1 MPAGME
7 TALSLLPSQ
16 GDSSLTCAEYKSK
29 AKFSYFG
36 AYAMTTLFLF
46 CLSAI
51 MESRKCKKDGFHVGA
66 EVWRVNDGAGDRD
79 GAIGKRGDS
88 GEVLHIARKHHT
100 HTDGR
105 ADTNTKIYVLW
116 DNGTCRWYNPPDLS
130 RKKIH
135 SLDVS
140 CGAGDA
146 ATLNV

>member
-79 GAIGKRGDS
+79 GAIGNVSAVTAAARSCTSRTSTTPTPTGAPTRTRRSTCS
-88 GEVLHIARKHHT
+88 GTTERAGGTT
-100 HTDGR
+100 HQ
-105 ADTNTKIYVLW
+105 I
-116 DNGTCRWYNPPDLS
+116 
-130 RKKIH
+130 
-135 SLDVS
+135 
-140 CGAGDA
+140 
-146 ATLNV
+146 